1 MNKFLFAA
9 RYFDGLPCLNIQLNF
24 VYDYKEVRL
33 VYLVRAHCNF
43 DVLATDQLMP
53 GENRIKQRKKQG
65 QVKENC
71 NKISLHMM
79 QQNYFEVTRLSRKD
93 GAKCVSGY

>member
-1 MNKFLFAA
+1 M
-9 RYFDGLPCLNIQLNF
+9 II
-24 VYDYKEVRL
+24 KEGQL

-53 GENRIKQRKKQG
+53 GENKIKQRKKQG

-71 NKISLHMM
+71 NRISFHMM
-79 QQNYFEVTRLSRKD
+79 QQFFFEVRSLSRKD
-93 GAKCVSGY
+93 GTNCISG